1 LEIGMTRHVP
11 YKDFRKHL
19 PKYMD
24 KVRNRPVHVD
34 RKAGSVVMLSEEEY
48 EGLVETIHLLS
59 NPANAK
65 DLLEGIAE
73 ADAGKFIDHGLI
85 E

>member
-1 LEIGMTRHVP
+1 MTRHVP
-11 YKDFRKHL
+11 YAQFAKHL

-24 KVRNRPVHVD
+24 KVRNRPVRVKRNED
-34 RKAGSVVMLSEEEY
+34 AVVLMSEEEY

-59 NPANAK
+59 NPANAR

-73 ADAGKFIDHGLI
+73 ANAGKFVEHDLI
-85 E
+85 EE

>member
-1 LEIGMTRHVP
+1 MARHVP
-11 YKDFRKHL
+11 YKEFRKHL

-24 KVRNRPVHVD
+24 KVRNRPVRID
-34 RKAGSVVMLSEEEY
+34 RKAGSVVILSEEEY
-48 EGLVETIHLLS
+48 EGLLETIHLLS

-73 ADAGKFIDHGLI
+73 ADAGKFVEHELI

>member
-1 LEIGMTRHVP
+1 MTRHVP
-11 YKDFRKHL
+11 YKEFRTDL
-19 PKYMD
+19 AKYMD
-24 KVRNRPVHVD
+24 KVRSWPVHID
-34 RKAGSVVMLSEEEY
+34 CKAGAVVMLSQEEY

-59 NPANAK
+59 NPANAR

-73 ADAGKFIDHGLI
+73 ADAGKFMEHELI

>member
-1 LEIGMTRHVP
+1 MTRHVP
-11 YKDFRKHL
+11 YKEFRKDL
-19 PKYMD
+19 AKYMD
-24 KVRNRPVHVD
+24 KVRSRPVHID
-34 RKAGSVVMLSEEEY
+34 HKSGSVVMLSQEEY

-73 ADAGKFIDHGLI
+73 ADAGKFIEHELI